1 MRNIEK
7 EDLIIVGE
15 LHQDLIYETTLF
27 QLLIEKLVNE
37 ILNFIKYNPDD
48 LNKFVLEKII
58 KKAINTTP
66 KKNNANCTLKRGG
79 NGNNTA
85 EYCVSLGIP
94 TKLISV
100 VGKNADW
107 MIHQLNQLGINT
119 DLVFKNDLLTPIST
133 ILKSELTTKIFIA
146 QNLKKKM
153 NFEGLNL
160 DFNIIKDAK
169 FIYITPI
176 TEKFKNLLKISL
188 KHDLVSILNIEAQKV
203 NDFNQLEQLIEE
215 KVDLIFINRGD
226 ANSILNKKLTNI
238 EIDKYFKKFARIRVY
253 TAGKEGSFLF
263 TDDMELSHPTIKLK
277 FIKDRTGA
285 GDCYAAG
292 FITKLYEL
300 VKDKSTLLTLIKS
313 QNLDHLRSDLS
324 KCMEFATYTA
334 LYKISTQSVPKRN
347 DIEDFIEKINS
358 G

>member
-1 MRNIEK
+1 VRIIVK

-15 LHQDLIYETTLF
+15 LHQDLIYETSFF

-37 ILNFIKYNPDD
+37 IQNFIKYNPDD
-48 LNKFVLEKII
+48 LNKFLLEKII
-58 KKAINTTP
+58 KKAITDIP
-66 KKNNANCTLKRGG
+66 KKNNADCSLKRGG

-100 VGKNADW
+100 IGKNTDW
-107 MIHQLNQLGINT
+107 MVHQLNELGINT

-153 NFEGLNL
+153 NFEGINL
-160 DFNIIKDAK
+160 DIDIFKNAK
-169 FIYITPI
+169 IIYITPI
-176 TEKFKNLLKISL
+176 TKKFKNLLKIGF
-188 KHDLVSILNIEAQKV
+188 KHDLFSILNIEAQKIS
-203 NDFNQLEQLIEE
+203 NFEQLEQLIDE
-215 KVDLIFINRGD
+215 KVDIIFINRDD
-226 ANSILNKKLTNI
+226 ANLILNKKLSNI
-238 EIDKYFKKFARIRVY
+238 EIDNYFKRFARIRVY

-263 TDDMELSHPTIKLK
+263 TDTIQLSHPTIKLK
-277 FIKDRTGA
+277 VIKDRTGA

-292 FITKLYEL
+292 FITKLYES
-300 VKDKSTLLTLIKS
+300 VKDKSSFLKLVKN
-313 QNLDHLRSDLS
+313 QNLEQLESVLL

-334 LYKISTQSVPKRN
+334 LYKISTQKIPTIKN
-347 DIEDFIEKINS
+347 IEDFIKKIS
-358 G
+358 SD